1 MRFGKLSGQQAHL
14 VSGENTPLVRT
25 WFGDERGWRALLSAT
40 RTPSIDGFL
49 AYVDVVE
56 HPSLDGATP
65 SHVAA
70 LLPTKSE
77 YSIAILADQ
86 RSMTDAEQPLLV
98 VLANG
103 SNDPPELRVI
113 PSALWGIENNM
124 SLANMEWGDFVGS
137 ADNDGVLRRVE

>member
-1 MRFGKLSGQQAHL
+1 MGFGKRSGQWAHL

-25 WFGDERGWRALLSAT
+25 WFGDEGGWRELLSAT
-40 RTPSIDGFL
+40 RAPSIDGFL

-56 HPSLDGATP
+56 DPSLDGATP
-65 SHVAA
+65 SQVAA

-98 VLANG
+98 VLDNG
-103 SNDPPELRVI
+103 SGDPPELRVV
-113 PSALWGIENNM
+113 PSALWCIENNM
-124 SLANMEWGDFVGS
+124 SLANMYWEDFVGA
-137 ADNDGVLRRVE
+137 ADKDGVLRSVD